1 MKNQNAKTLNKFT
14 PIQALS
20 IGAIL
25 TAIVVVLQ
33 MVGGAI
39 RFGTFSISLVLIPI
53 IIGAALC
60 GKYIGAWLGL
70 VFGIVVLISGDAAPF
85 MAINVPGTIA
95 TVLLKGTLC
104 GFFAGLTYELLS
116 KINDWL
122 GAYASAF
129 VCPVVNTGIFLLG
142 CRIFFYNTIGEWA
155 VGAGFGENAVG
166 YLFIGL
172 AGINFLIELGV
183 NLVLCPIIVRVVN
196 IARKSLK

>member
-1 MKNQNAKTLNKFT
+1 MKNSKTSNKFT
-14 PIQALS
+14 PVQALS

-25 TAIVVVLQ
+25 TAIVVVMQ
-33 MVGGAI
+33 MVGATI

-70 VFGIVVLISGDAAPF
+70 VFGIVVLVSGDAAPF
-85 MAINVPGTIA
+85 MAISVSGTIT

-104 GFFAGLTYELLS
+104 GFFAGLVYELLS

-122 GAYASAF
+122 GAYTSAF

-155 VGAGFGENAVG
+155 VGAGFGQNAAG
-166 YLFIGL
+166 YLFLGL
-172 AGINFLIELGV
+172 AGVNFLIELGV

-196 IARKSLK
+196 IARKSIK